1 MPSGCRS
8 VAVDPLCA
16 ERAGSMTHGTVSSKV
31 GVNHCGRARC
41 SQGNGVDGIMMADI
55 TKICIVT
62 GGSSGIGEATVRL
75 AQRRG
80 YRVYNLDVLPPPPAS
95 SLRDDTFIKCDVT
108 NHGEVEE
115 VVKAIAHREAGID
128 ALVISAGVH
137 LSANIEQTS
146 EDDFDRVMSVNAKGT
161 YCLLKS
167 VIPLMK
173 EKRKGSIVIV
183 SSDQAFIGKK
193 NSFAYNSSKAAIA
206 AMARTIALDY
216 APFGIRCNAVC
227 PGTIDT
233 PLYQN
238 AVQRYASRH
247 GLEPDAVHQEEA
259 QEQPLGRIG
268 TPEDV
273 ANFIDFLIG
282 DTSSFI
288 TGALLPIDGGYTAR

>member
-1 MPSGCRS
+1 M
-8 VAVDPLCA
+8 ANL
-16 ERAGSMTHGTVSSKV
+16 SKV
-31 GVNHCGRARC
+31 
-41 SQGNGVDGIMMADI
+41 
-55 TKICIVT
+55 CIVT
-62 GGSSGIGEATVRL
+62 GGTSGIGEATAFL
-75 AQRRG
+75 AQKQG
-80 YRVYNLDVLPPPPAS
+80 YRVYNLDLSPPTS
-95 SLRDDTFIKCDVT
+95 SQRKDIFIKCDVT
-108 NHGEVEE
+108 NRSDVEAA
-115 VVKAIAHREAGID
+115 VNRISYREEIID

-146 EDDFDRVMSVNAKGT
+146 ENDFDRIMNVNTKGT
-161 YCLLKS
+161 YYLLKS

-233 PLYQN
+233 PLYQS
-238 AVQRYASRH
+238 AVQHYASKH
-247 GLEPDAVHQEEA
+247 GLDPDEVHEEEA
-259 QEQPLGRIG
+259 KEQPLGRIG
-268 TPEDV
+268 TPQDV
-273 ANFIDFLIG
+273 AGFIGFLMG
-282 DTSSFI
+282 DTASFI

>member
-1 MPSGCRS
+1 M
-8 VAVDPLCA
+8 
-16 ERAGSMTHGTVSSKV
+16 MT
-31 GVNHCGRARC
+31 
-41 SQGNGVDGIMMADI
+41 DI

-62 GGSSGIGEATVRL
+62 GGSSGIGEATALL
-75 AQRRG
+75 ALSRG
-80 YRVYNLDVLPPPPAS
+80 YRVYNLDLFPPKPNS
-95 SLRDDTFIKCDVT
+95 SHRDDIFVKCDVT
-108 NHGEVEE
+108 NRKEVEE
-115 VVKAIAHREAGID
+115 AVNFIFHCEKKID

-146 EDDFDRVMSVNAKGT
+146 EDDFDRVMSVNTKGT

-173 EKRKGSIVIV
+173 ENRKGSIVIV

-238 AVQRYASRH
+238 AVQRYASKHR
-247 GLEPDAVHQEEA
+247 LNPDEVHKEEA
-259 QEQPLGRIG
+259 KEQPLGRIG
-268 TPEDV
+268 TPDDV
-273 ANFIDFLIG
+273 AHFIDFLIG
-282 DTSSFI
+282 DASSFI

>member
-1 MPSGCRS
+1 
-8 VAVDPLCA
+8 
-16 ERAGSMTHGTVSSKV
+16 MTNIS
-31 GVNHCGRARC
+31 
-41 SQGNGVDGIMMADI
+41 
-55 TKICIVT
+55 KICIVT
-62 GGSSGIGEATVRL
+62 GGSSGIGEATALL
-75 AQRRG
+75 AMNSG
-80 YRVYNLDVLPPPPAS
+80 YRVYNLDLLPPKSTS
-95 SLRDDTFIKCDVT
+95 SQRDDTFVKCDVT
-108 NHGEVEE
+108 NRSAVED
-115 VVKAIAHREAGID
+115 VVNFISYREGGID

-146 EDDFDRVMSVNAKGT
+146 EDDFDRVMGVNTKGA
-161 YCLLKS
+161 YCVLKS

-238 AVQRYASRH
+238 AVQRYASKH
-247 GLEPDAVHQEEA
+247 GLNLDEVHKEEA
-259 QEQPLGRIG
+259 KEQPLGRVG

-273 ANFIDFLIG
+273 ANFIGFLIG
-282 DTSSFI
+282 DASSFI
-288 TGALLPIDGGYTAR
+288 TGALLPIDGGYTTR